1 MTSTIRNT
9 ISERLS
15 SAGLSGY
22 TRQAEPIIVALE
34 EREAQIKTDLLEFAT
49 GKGLTSTEVEALFVE
64 VGLSP
69 EPEPEP
75 VALAEGEGDGGMSAV
90 LAAIESLRSD
100 IAQIKR
106 AAARHGVSV

>member
-69 EPEPEP
+69 EPEP